1 MSNEF
6 RGSKYV
12 NESGS
17 KRGNWYMNRLDYF
30 QFHEYPAYKKHK
42 FLSLF
47 VGVFFYFI
55 GIEAF
60 KISFLFFIPL
70 FIYVMLRGLLS
81 IYYAL
86 KNADIEVTF
95 CTLLGL

>member
-30 QFHEYPAYKKHK
+30 QFHNPSRVQKVTSISA
-42 FLSLF
+42 
-47 VGVFFYFI
+47 FFS
-55 GIEAF
+55 A
-60 KISFLFFIPL
+60 
-70 FIYVMLRGLLS
+70 
-81 IYYAL
+81 
-86 KNADIEVTF
+86 
-95 CTLLGL
+95 